1 MNTKSATC
9 KTIQDAMPDLLL
21 DPSAK
26 ANATLLAHIDTC
38 SPCKVEYTEL
48 RNTFAMLDEWT
59 APEPS
64 PYFDQ
69 RLAVLLREEQAAPK
83 RNWFERLQDRIL
95 FNTGRQ
101 FRPAVAGVLALA
113 LAVSG
118 GGLAGYRNYVGQIGN
133 TQAEASDAVNEL
145 QILDRNDKAFQQMD
159 LLLQDEDASGPDDTP
174 TTAPPTS

>member
-1 MNTKSATC
+1 MNIKTATC
-9 KTIQDAMPDLLL
+9 KTVQDAMPDLLL
-21 DPSAK
+21 DPSAQSND
-26 ANATLLAHIDTC
+26 ALLAHIDSC
-38 SPCKVEYTEL
+38 PPCKVEYTEL
-48 RNTFAMLDEWT
+48 QSTFSMLDEWT

-83 RNWFERLQDRIL
+83 RNWLERLQDRIL

-118 GGLAGYRNYVGQIGN
+118 GGLAGYRNYVHSADNQVE
-133 TQAEASDAVNEL
+133 AASDAVNEL
-145 QILDRNDKAFQQMD
+145 QILDRNDKTFQQMD
-159 LLLQDEDASGPDDTP
+159 LLMQDEDNAGPDESP
-174 TTAPPTS
+174 TSAPPTS